1 MTPVVG
7 LIVNPIAG
15 MGGRVG
21 LKGSDGDA
29 LRCAVELG
37 AKPEAPDR
45 ARRLVSAMLPNANR
59 IRFLTC
65 GASMG
70 ADAFDCRRGDVSII
84 VDCPASDT
92 SRVDT
97 MRAASVMAG
106 HGVDLLLFVGGYGT
120 ARDVCEAVGDSVTTL
135 GVPAGV
141 KMHSA
146 VFATTPQA
154 SAELA
159 GRFLGGWAPRTR
171 DGEVMDIDED
181 DYRAGRLSARLFGYL
196 RVPSDERFVQGAK
209 ACSSVAEAV
218 AAADIAEATVEHM
231 EPCVAYILGPGTT
244 TRAIAERLGV
254 AKTLIGVDVVKDGKL
269 LAQDVGE
276 EELVDLASEIP
287 ARIVVAVVGGQG
299 YLFGRG
305 NQQMSPRVIGLV
317 GRDRILVVA
326 TEAKIAALRGRPL
339 LVDTGDE
346 KTDAMLSGYLK
357 VNTGRGRSTP
367 YRVEA

>member
-37 AKPEAPDR
+37 ARPEALDR
-45 ARRLVSAMLPNANR
+45 ARRLVSAMVPSAKGV
-59 IRFLTC
+59 RFLTC
-65 GASMG
+65 STAMG
-70 ADAFDCRRGDVSII
+70 ADAFEGRQLVVSTI
-84 VDCPASDT
+84 VDCPPAGT

-97 MRAASVMAG
+97 MRAATALAG
-106 HGVDLLLFVGGYGT
+106 YGVDLLLFVGGDGT
-120 ARDVCEAVGDSVTTL
+120 ARDVCEAVGESVISL

-146 VFATTPQA
+146 VFATTPQTA
-154 SAELA
+154 AELA
-159 GRFLGGWAPRTR
+159 GRYLGGRSPRTR
-171 DGEVMDIDED
+171 EGEVMDIDED

-196 RVPSDERFVQGAK
+196 RVPSDERLVQGAK
-209 ACSSVAEAV
+209 ACSALAEAV
-218 AAADIAEATVEHM
+218 AATDIAEAVVGQM
-231 EPCVAYILGPGTT
+231 ERGAAYILGPGTT

-254 AKTLIGVDVVKDGKL
+254 AKTLIGVDVVQDGKV

-276 EELVDLASEIP
+276 RELLDLAGEIP
-287 ARIVVAVVGGQG
+287 TWIVVTVVGGQG

-305 NQQMSPRVIGLV
+305 NQQISPRVIRLV

-326 TEAKIAALRGRPL
+326 TEAKLAALRGRPL

-346 KTDAMLSGYLK
+346 QTDVMLAGYLA
-357 VNTGRGRSTP
+357 VSTGRGRSTP